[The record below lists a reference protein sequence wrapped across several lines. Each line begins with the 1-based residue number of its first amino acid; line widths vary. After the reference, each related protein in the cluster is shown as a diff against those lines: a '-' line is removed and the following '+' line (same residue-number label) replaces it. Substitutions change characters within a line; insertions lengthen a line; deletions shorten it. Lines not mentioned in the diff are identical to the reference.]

1 VCDIKQRQRQRLF
14 STTDNTDNTDITD
27 LDTATTTATATANVN
42 GICYGFSRMVMSS
55 GLMAWKGDTAFG
67 TEVNYLQGEKPLAF
81 ISRYP

>member
-1 VCDIKQRQRQRLF
+1 
-14 STTDNTDNTDITD
+14 
-27 LDTATTTATATANVN
+27 
-42 GICYGFSRMVMSS
+42 MSS